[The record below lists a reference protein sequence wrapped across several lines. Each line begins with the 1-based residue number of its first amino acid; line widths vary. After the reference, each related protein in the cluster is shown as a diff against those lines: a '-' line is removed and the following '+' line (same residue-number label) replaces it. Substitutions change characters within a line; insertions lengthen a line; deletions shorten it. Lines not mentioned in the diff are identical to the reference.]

1 MIKPLPSICQNSTKM
16 HIRDRSL
23 DSEFD
28 GQHTESKFLDGGQ
41 SSIFETY
48 GNTNRLNPGT
58 LLGRNR
64 NSQVSSIKNQTILT
78 RLEKHDR
85 PSA

>member
-1 MIKPLPSICQNSTKM
+1 MIKPLPSIGQNM
-16 HIRDRSL
+16 RDRSL
-23 DSEFD
+23 GSELD
-28 GQHTESKFLDGGQ
+28 GHTESKFLDGGQ

-48 GNTNRLNPGT
+48 GNTNRMNAGS

-64 NSQVSSIKNQTILT
+64 HSQASTIKNHAL
-78 RLEKHDR
+78 LSGLGKHDR

>member
-1 MIKPLPSICQNSTKM
+1 MIKPLPSIGQN
-16 HIRDRSL
+16 IRDRSL

-48 GNTNRLNPGT
+48 GTSNRLNASN
-58 LLGRNR
+58 LLGRNK
-64 NSQVSSIKNQTILT
+64 NSQISKMNNQNMS
-78 RLEKHDR
+78 RLEKRDR

>member
-1 MIKPLPSICQNSTKM
+1 MIKPLPSIGQN
-16 HIRDRSL
+16 IRDRSL
-23 DSEFD
+23 GSELD
-28 GQHTESKFLDGGQ
+28 GPHTESKFLDGGQ

-48 GNTNRLNPGT
+48 GNYENNTNRMAAGS

-64 NSQVSSIKNQTILT
+64 NSQASTIKNQALLS
-78 RLEKHDR
+78 RLAKHDR

>member
-1 MIKPLPSICQNSTKM
+1 MIKPLPSIGQN
-16 HIRDRSL
+16 IRDRSL
-23 DSEFD
+23 ESEFD

-48 GNTNRLNPGT
+48 GNTNRLNPGS

-64 NSQVSSIKNQTILT
+64 NSQASTIKNQTILS
-78 RLEKHDR
+78 RLEKHNR